1 MKHLL
6 SSTAFIVL
14 NKELARKVGL
24 KEAVLLADLISKEEY
39 FITNG
44 MTDGW
49 FFNTAKNI
57 EDDTCLTSHQQR
69 KAIKRLKDLGI
80 IETKLVGIPAKQHF
94 KIIENKLLSYFN
106 TSYEESVKQVIK
118 KTQTSC
124 EESEQLDVKKTQ
136 TINKNN
142 NKNKNNNNISIRELN
157 FINQVSLLNYDV
169 TLKKEFC
176 DYWTEPNKSNT
187 KMKFELNKTWKT
199 ELRIKNWAANQKKW
213 DKPKSSGMS
222 KIHQHLQ
229 KNINVKEKLL
239 KQFENEIN

>member
-14 NKELARKVGL
+14 NKELAKQVGL

-39 FITNG
+39 FITKG

-49 FFNTAKNI
+49 FFNTEANI
-57 EDDTCLTSHQQR
+57 EADTTLNPYHQR
-69 KAIKRLKDLGI
+69 KCLKTLKEFKI
-80 IETKLVGIPAKQHF
+80 IETKRMGIPAKQYF
-94 KIIENKLLSYFN
+94 KIN
-106 TSYEESVKQVIK
+106 EEQVMQILNNLIVKDC
-118 KTQTSC
+118 T
-124 EESEQLDVKKTQ
+124 
-136 TINKNN
+136 TINKN
-142 NKNKNNNNISIRELN
+142 KEIIITNNISNRRNDFVFEVLT
-157 FINQVSLLNYDV
+157 FDYDESLLNG
-169 TLKKEFC
+169 FI

-199 ELRIKNWAANQKKW
+199 ELRLKTWAANQKKW
-213 DKPKSSGMS
+213 DKPKSNSKGMS

-239 KQFENEIN
+239 KQFKK